1 MSIAILRLLYYVAGF
16 LLIVLTISVTAFNLV
31 REFDR
36 YRSKSESIQ
45 SANSLAAQNK
55 IRTLTK

>member
-36 YRSKSESIQ
+36 YHSKSESIQ